1 MSTSHRWASS
11 TARIGRLSRRSRGPA
26 LVAALLVA
34 AAGLSISRVAEPDG
48 SPLAPGVVLLAAAA
62 VAAAILHRPWSAL
75 AAVSAVALVLAMRLG
90 DGLHTGFAG
99 GRGAA
104 VAVGSWL
111 LIAGSAV
118 ALGASAPSI
127 TKARRRH
134 VADGVSAPGGPSAT
148 EVRGRVPRGRR
159 GHPGLALGL
168 MLLSAICA
176 EDLAAYD
183 DTTGRPAELL
193 VGAVVF
199 GCLYG
204 GPALLIREFVRRTGR
219 GWPAILLL
227 ATAAGLVQAGLID
240 QSMFNDNYRDIEIW
254 DELYEPTRVGA
265 LGLSVYA
272 TQSFVVGHLVYSFSA
287 PIALVEAIRP
297 TAARDAWVGWKA
309 MSVVAVLYLA
319 VAGLILGD
327 TLANEP
333 THPSVPQVVGTLVF
347 VSALVAAALRTRS
360 TTAPGTTHRSA
371 PRPRLVFAAS
381 FVLATPLAVAP
392 STWLGVAA
400 SAAVLLL
407 GGFLL
412 VRASQGVGWGL
423 PHVVAVAA
431 GAVLSRGLLAFSY
444 YPVIGD
450 VSATRKYAHNVV
462 MLLIV
467 GVAIALAFRRSR
479 ADELETGLGIRELP
493 RTSARRQDAGAAA
506 ADDGGGGPRQS
517 NADG

>member
-1 MSTSHRWASS
+1 M
-11 TARIGRLSRRSRGPA
+11 GRLWRRWQGQA

-34 AAGLSISRVAEPDG
+34 AAGLSIARAAESDG

-62 VAAAILHRPWSAL
+62 VVAAILHRPWSAL
-75 AAVSAVALVLAMRLG
+75 AAVPAVALVLAIRLG
-90 DGLHTGFAG
+90 DGLHTGLAG
-99 GRGAA
+99 ERGAG

-111 LIAGSAV
+111 VVAGSVAALAV
-118 ALGASAPSI
+118 SAPSI
-127 TKARRRH
+127 GNARRRR
-134 VADGVSAPGGPSAT
+134 VKADVSAPGGPAAT
-148 EVRGRVPRGRR
+148 GVPGRVPRSRR
-159 GHPGLALGL
+159 RHTGLAVGL

-183 DTTGRPAELL
+183 DTTGRPAALL
-193 VGAVVF
+193 AGAVVF

-204 GPALLIREFVRRTGR
+204 APALLIREFVRRTGR

-287 PIALVEAIRP
+287 PIALVEALRP

-309 MSVVAVLYLA
+309 LSVVAVLYLA
-319 VAGLILGD
+319 VAGLVLGD
-327 TLANEP
+327 TLVNEP
-333 THPSVPQVVGTLVF
+333 THPSVPQIVGTLALI
-347 VSALVAAALRTRS
+347 SALVAAALRTRS
-360 TTAPGTTHRSA
+360 TTAPGTTDRSA
-371 PRPRLVFAAS
+371 PRPRLVLAAS
-381 FVLATPLAVAP
+381 FVLATVLAVAP
-392 STWLGVAA
+392 STWPGVAA

-412 VRASQGVGWGL
+412 VRASQGVGWRL
-423 PHVVAVAA
+423 RHVVAVAA

-479 ADELETGLGIRELP
+479 ADVPETSP
-493 RTSARRQDAGAAA
+493 
-506 ADDGGGGPRQS
+506 S
-517 NADG
+517 NADR